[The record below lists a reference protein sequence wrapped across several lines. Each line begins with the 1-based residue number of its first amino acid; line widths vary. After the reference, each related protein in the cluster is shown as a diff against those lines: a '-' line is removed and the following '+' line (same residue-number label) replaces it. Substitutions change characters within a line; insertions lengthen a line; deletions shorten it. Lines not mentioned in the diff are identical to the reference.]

1 MSALVWPTKD
11 PDEVLDYKLDWTA
24 RLDGDTIQTSTWT
37 VPVGITRNSDS
48 KTNTTTTIWLQG
60 GTLGQTYEFVNRI
73 TTAGLRTMDQS
84 VKLKI
89 KAK

>member
-1 MSALVWPTKD
+1 MPA
-11 PDEVLDYKLDWTA
+11 
-24 RLDGDTIQTSTWT
+24 
-37 VPVGITRNSDS
+37 GITKNSDT
-48 KTNTTTTIWLQG
+48 KTTSTTTIWLLG